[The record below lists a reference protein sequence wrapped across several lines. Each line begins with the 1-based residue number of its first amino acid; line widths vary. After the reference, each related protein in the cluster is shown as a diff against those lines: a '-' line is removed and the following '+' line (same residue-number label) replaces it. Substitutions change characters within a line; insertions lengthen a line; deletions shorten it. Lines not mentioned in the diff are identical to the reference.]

1 MRTTLTL
8 EDEVV
13 VGIRSLQKKRPDASF
28 KQIVNDVIKKGLLAE
43 GEFRRPPFKVRTIEG
58 VVPKP
63 GLNFDNVWK
72 LLSEVEGPSY
82 K

>member
-13 VGIRSLQKKRPDASF
+13 VGLRSLQKKRPEATF
-28 KQIVNDVIKKGLLAE
+28 KQIVNEVMKQGLAVE
-43 GEFRRPPFKVRTIEG
+43 GEIKRVPFKIRTIKG
-58 VVPKP
+58 AVPRP
-63 GLNFDNVWK
+63 GLDFNNVWK
-72 LLSEVEGPSY
+72 LLSEVEGPAY